1 MRNQGNKNPLRNK
14 KYDFFG
20 LEKKMAD
27 AAKVFNLNENLGA

>member
-20 LEKKMAD
+20 LEKMAD
-27 AAKVFNLNENLGA
+27 AAKFFNLNENLGA